1 MLCMVCVYFYVIG
14 ISYVTLYSL
23 LCSYYH
29 VSDVIFV
36 IYFCVDAVV
45 YSHPA
50 LSHDCRV
57 A

>member
-1 MLCMVCVYFYVIG
+1 MLCMVCVYFCVIG